1 MGGGQNLGVKEMVNL
16 LEAEKESTRSGNLEK
31 MDIFTTAH
39 KILQ

>member
-31 MDIFTTAH
+31 MDIFATAH